1 MTIIQDWIKRI
12 LILCFCWFL
21 FLALIKTEAHAA
33 GAESIP
39 DILLTW
45 DAATE
50 REDGS
55 RIENL
60 DGYRLYYSVNNGE
73 PQVIPIEP
81 DKTEH
86 LIIDVSPGIHSF
98 QISSVEDDLEGA
110 PSRNVSVPID
120 RSKPKAIMFN
130 VEIRY

>member
-1 MTIIQDWIKRI
+1 MTIVQDWIKRI

-21 FLALIKTEAHAA
+21 FLALIKTDAHAA

-39 DILLTW
+39 DILLSW
-45 DAATE
+45 DTATE

-55 RIENL
+55 KIEKL
-60 DGYRLYYSVNNGE
+60 DGYRLYHSVNNGE
-73 PQVIPIEP
+73 PEVIPIAP

-86 LIIDVSPGIHSF
+86 LIIDVAPGIHSF

-120 RSKPKAIMFN
+120 RAKPGRI
-130 VEIRY
+130 EITFKIVN